1 MKKYV
6 LIVKTESYSGIT
18 LLVDDDFDED
28 WDSPILKG
36 VLKDFPIESRRSII
50 KSEEIDII
58 NEGED
63 IKVEPEYYLNKEGE
77 VKSLTKWKIYVHSIY
92 YSWIPHILISHII
105 NDSLLFVCYLTIYY
119 PIFPIIFI
127 IKLDKLFV

>member
-1 MKKYV
+1 M
-6 LIVKTESYSGIT
+6 IVKTESYSGIT

-63 IKVEPEYYLNKEGE
+63 IKVEPEFYLTSDGI
-77 VKSLTKWKIYVHSIY
+77 VKSITV
-92 YSWIPHILISHII
+92 
-105 NDSLLFVCYLTIYY
+105 
-119 PIFPIIFI
+119 
-127 IKLDKLFV
+127 

>member
-6 LIVKTESYSGIT
+6 LIVKTESYSGIS
-18 LLVDDDFDED
+18 LWVDDDFDED

-58 NEGED
+58 NEGND
-63 IKVEPEYYLNKEGE
+63 IKIEPEYYLNKDGE
-77 VKSLTKWKIYVHSIY
+77 VKSLTK
-92 YSWIPHILISHII
+92 
-105 NDSLLFVCYLTIYY
+105 
-119 PIFPIIFI
+119 
-127 IKLDKLFV
+127 

>member
-1 MKKYV
+1 MKKYCM
-6 LIVKTESYSGIT
+6 IVKTEEYSGIT
-18 LLVDDDFDED
+18 LMVDDDFDEE

-36 VLKDFPIESRRSII
+36 VLKDFPVESRRLII

-77 VKSLTKWKIYVHSIY
+77 VRSLTK
-92 YSWIPHILISHII
+92 
-105 NDSLLFVCYLTIYY
+105 
-119 PIFPIIFI
+119 
-127 IKLDKLFV
+127 

>member
-6 LIVKTESYSGIT
+6 LIVKTESYSGIS
-18 LLVDDDFDED
+18 LWVDDDFDED

-50 KSEEIDII
+50 KSEEIDLI

-63 IKVEPEYYLNKEGE
+63 IKVEPEFYLTKDGV
-77 VKSLTKWKIYVHSIY
+77 VKSLTV
-92 YSWIPHILISHII
+92 
-105 NDSLLFVCYLTIYY
+105 
-119 PIFPIIFI
+119 
-127 IKLDKLFV
+127 

>member
-1 MKKYV
+1 M
-6 LIVKTESYSGIT
+6 IVKTESYCGIT
-18 LLVDDDFDED
+18 LMVDDDFDEE

-63 IKVEPEYYLNKEGE
+63 IKVEPEYYLNKSGNLEK
-77 VKSLTKWKIYVHSIY
+77 VLT
-92 YSWIPHILISHII
+92 
-105 NDSLLFVCYLTIYY
+105 
-119 PIFPIIFI
+119 
-127 IKLDKLFV
+127 